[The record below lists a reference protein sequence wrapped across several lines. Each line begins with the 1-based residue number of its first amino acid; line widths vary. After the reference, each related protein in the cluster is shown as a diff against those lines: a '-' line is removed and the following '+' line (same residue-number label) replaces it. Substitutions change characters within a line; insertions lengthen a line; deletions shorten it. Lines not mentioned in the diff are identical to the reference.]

1 MAPFKEE
8 HILII
13 APGSRTT
20 LAQLG
25 LGESFT
31 PPKLI
36 LRSCM
41 FKGEKPG
48 QWEPVKIRRKDMKTN
63 GTINGSTDAFLGEEE
78 VIYEEDPTSEEG
90 AVWPLMKGRIVNW
103 SCFLALLEHI
113 HNLLSP
119 PLHTPILLVPQPAWT
134 EKDHETICQF
144 IIEKFKAPGFAFV
157 DPGNTFSAGWN
168 TENCTVID
176 VGYEKCEI
184 VTVNDCLTNVLGR
197 TIALD
202 GCGGES
208 MTQKLLELLSPKGF
222 TRDMCEQLK
231 RGPICEILPPN
242 TPLPSETDQINNS
255 ANSMNPAAAAS
266 ASANGLL
273 NGLRTTAP
281 KGTLTSNIV
290 PTDDGDQEVID
301 GVENDGVLDVATI
314 VASGKTSEFLAK
326 KEREKAE
333 KAAAK
338 KAAAD
343 AAAAPKPAR
352 LPNSQRVK
360 ATFTYIAPTYPKE
373 ATGQETIQQESEHNI
388 EGADGMNGVR
398 KEEKRRKESSRKEIE
413 VGTERFRAA
422 EEILDRIADA
432 VYRTIQSVPEV
443 SKRSSLWDN
452 MIVVGNGSKIRGFKE
467 ALLATLQ
474 RYVISPSSATI
485 FTSEL
490 PSNTST
496 PLATGANT
504 PQPQAPGSSFLHHG
518 GGPSGVN
525 PLLLAATTASNPTL
539 APPSHLQF
547 PVGHHN
553 HQQHSSH
560 GQNPTS
566 IKMCATP
573 PYLPEWKD
581 YGMEESTFLGAQFMA
596 KSIFILNVQPPVGYM
611 TRSDYND
618 LGPAGIHEFIIR

>member
-1 MAPFKEE
+1 
-8 HILII
+8 
-13 APGSRTT
+13 
-20 LAQLG
+20 
-25 LGESFT
+25 
-31 PPKLI
+31 
-36 LRSCM
+36 M
-41 FKGEKPG
+41 FKGEKDG
-48 QWEPVKIRRKDMKTN
+48 EWEPVKIRRKDVTTN
-63 GTINGSTDAFLGEEE
+63 GAVNGNTDTYHGEDE
-78 VIYEEDPTSEEG
+78 VIYEEDPSSEEG
-90 AVWPLMKGRIVNW
+90 AVWPIVKGRIVNW

-197 TIALD
+197 TIALE

-208 MTQKLLELLSPKGF
+208 MTQKLQELLGPKGF

-231 RGPICEILPPN
+231 RSPICEIFPPN
-242 TPLPSETDQINNS
+242 TPLPSGTDPINPS
-255 ANSMNPAAAAS
+255 TNPAIAAS
-266 ASANGLL
+266 TGANGLL
-273 NGLRTTAP
+273 NGQKTVVPKGSLSSTTAP
-281 KGTLTSNIV
+281 A
-290 PTDDGDQEVID
+290 DDGDQELID

-343 AAAAPKPAR
+343 AAAAPKPVR

-360 ATFTYIAPTYPKE
+360 ATFTYTAPTSSKE
-373 ATGQETIQQESEHNI
+373 STNPEASQQEPEYNV
-388 EGADGMNGVR
+388 ERADGTNGVR

-422 EEILDRIADA
+422 EDILDRIADA

-452 MIVVGNGSKIRGFKE
+452 MIIVGNGSKIRGKCIPI
-467 ALLATLQ
+467 
-474 RYVISPSSATI
+474 Y
-485 FTSEL
+485 
-490 PSNTST
+490 
-496 PLATGANT
+496 
-504 PQPQAPGSSFLHHG
+504 
-518 GGPSGVN
+518 
-525 PLLLAATTASNPTL
+525 
-539 APPSHLQF
+539 
-547 PVGHHN
+547 
-553 HQQHSSH
+553 
-560 GQNPTS
+560 
-566 IKMCATP
+566 
-573 PYLPEWKD
+573 
-581 YGMEESTFLGAQFMA
+581 
-596 KSIFILNVQPPVGYM
+596 
-611 TRSDYND
+611 
-618 LGPAGIHEFIIR
+618 